1 MAAKIWFLNK
11 SPFFSASG
19 FIPWIRRYFLF
30 FECKKHRFW
39 FLKQVENSKIVYCN
53 MALKIID
60 HGTKEYKQMVNCDIT
75 YCANHWGILNEGKSK
90 KLHYLSFGAFEDDQ
104 MLGCCMLVKI
114 DDRTMRLRQMAVP
127 NNLQGK
133 GVGRALMNFAEN
145 ISRDLGY
152 RKITMHARK
161 NNVGFYEKFG
171 YKISGDE
178 FLKSPFLTLEWR
190 KISRHF

>member
-1 MAAKIWFLNK
+1 
-11 SPFFSASG
+11 
-19 FIPWIRRYFLF
+19 
-30 FECKKHRFW
+30 
-39 FLKQVENSKIVYCN
+39 

-60 HGTKEYKQMVNCDIT
+60 HGTKEYKQMVNLL
-75 YCANHWGILNEGKSK
+75 YNILRKPLGLNFTEDELDKEKNEV
-90 KLHYLSFGAFEDDQ
+90 LIAAFEDDQ

-152 RKITMHARK
+152 KRITMHARK
-161 NNVGFYEKFG
+161 NTVGFYEKFG
-171 YKISGDE
+171 YKIVGNE
-178 FLKSPFLTLEWR
+178 FIEITVPHFQMEKSL
-190 KISRHF
+190 